1 MNGQTELV
9 AVDGGLYEQDFCLW
23 LEQTA
28 KLLQLGR
35 FSEVDVA
42 NLVDEVKAIAR
53 SERRAV
59 ESILEVILMHLLK
72 YRYQRE
78 RRSRSW
84 LLTLFEHRKR
94 MERIFKDS
102 PSLRRYFEEVFGE
115 GYQNARQMAAIET
128 GLELEAFP
136 VELPFGI
143 EEVLAVDFLP
153 LSEGEVARMNR

>member
-1 MNGQTELV
+1 MNGQTDLV
-9 AVDGGLYEQDFCLW
+9 AVDSGLYEQDFCLW
-23 LEQTA
+23 LDQTA
-28 KLLQLGR
+28 KLLQSGR
-35 FSEVDVA
+35 FSEVDIA
-42 NLVDEVKAIAR
+42 NLVDEVKEMGR

-72 YRYQRE
+72 YCYQPD

-94 MERIFKDS
+94 MARLFKDS

-115 GYQNARQMAAIET
+115 CYQNARQMAAIET
-128 GLELEAFP
+128 GLELEVFS
-136 VELPFGI
+136 VESPFGI

-153 LSEGEVARMNR
+153 LSEGEVVSSE

>member
-9 AVDGGLYEQDFCLW
+9 AVDAGLYEQDFCLW

-28 KLLQLGR
+28 KLLQSGR
-35 FSEVDVA
+35 FSEVDIA
-42 NLVDEVKAIAR
+42 NLVDEVKAMGR

-72 YRYQRE
+72 YCYQPD

-94 MERIFKDS
+94 MERLFKDS
-102 PSLRRYFEEVFGE
+102 PSLKRYFEDVFGE
-115 GYQNARQMAAIET
+115 CYQNARQMAAIET
-128 GLELEAFP
+128 GLELEVFP
-136 VELPFGI
+136 VESPFGI

-153 LSEGEVARMNR
+153 LSDREIVSNE

>member
-9 AVDGGLYEQDFCLW
+9 AVDAGLYEQDFCLW

-28 KLLQLGR
+28 QLLQSGR

-42 NLVDEVKAIAR
+42 NLVDEVKAMGK
-53 SERRAV
+53 SERRAL

-72 YRYQRE
+72 YGYQPE

-94 MERIFKDS
+94 MERLFKDS
-102 PSLRRYFEEVFGE
+102 PSLRRYFEGVFGE
-115 GYQNARQMAAIET
+115 CYQNARQMATIET
-128 GLELEAFP
+128 GLELEVFP
-136 VELPFGI
+136 VESPFDA

-153 LSEGEVARMNR
+153 SSEGEVVSNE

>member
-9 AVDGGLYEQDFCLW
+9 AVDAELYEQDFCLW

-28 KLLQLGR
+28 KLLQSGR

-42 NLVDEVKAIAR
+42 NLVDEIKAMGR

-72 YRYQRE
+72 YRYQPE
-78 RRSRSW
+78 RQSRSW

-94 MERIFKDS
+94 RSRLFKDS

-115 GYQNARQMAAIET
+115 CYQNARQMAAIET
-128 GLELEAFP
+128 GLELEIFP
-136 VELPFGI
+136 VESPFGV

-153 LSEGEVARMNR
+153 LSEGEVASNE

>member
-1 MNGQTELV
+1 MNGETELV
-9 AVDGGLYEQDFCLW
+9 AVGAGLYEQDFCLW

-28 KLLQLGR
+28 KLLQSGR

-42 NLVDEVKAIAR
+42 NLVDEIKAIGR

-72 YRYQRE
+72 YRYQPE

-94 MERIFKDS
+94 MERLFKDS

-115 GYQNARQMAAIET
+115 CYQNARQMATIET
-128 GLELEAFP
+128 GLELEVFP
-136 VELPFGI
+136 VESPFGI

-153 LSEGEVARMNR
+153 LSEGEVASNE